1 MDRPIVDLTL
11 PHDYEVSS
19 HVDLPGSGGGVFY
32 QPGASTTSGRD
43 GLLLRF
49 IPRSAKPWLGC
60 FAFGHPSY
68 QFTGIFAGPNPQFAC
83 VVSKGAAYWVN
94 ATNPFDCS
102 KLNLTPVLGARVIS
116 EQDTILLWDFI
127 TLALLG
133 SDGQLWRSPR
143 LCWDELQI
151 TKIQDGVVYGTGHNP
166 LGPHD
171 GEFRFDLK
179 SRTVLD
185 SLYPRELGVL

>member
-1 MDRPIVDLTL
+1 MNRPIADLTL

-19 HVDLPGSGGGVFY
+19 DVELPGSGGEVFY

-49 IPRSAKPWLGC
+49 NPRSAKPWLGC
-60 FAFGHPSY
+60 FAFGHASY
-68 QFTGIFAGPNPQFAC
+68 DFTAVLASPNPQFAC
-83 VVSKGAAYWVN
+83 VVSKGIAYWVD
-94 ATNPFDCS
+94 ATDPVDCAQ
-102 KLNLTPVLGARVIS
+102 LDFEPVLGARVIS
-116 EQDTILLWDFI
+116 EPDTILLWDFI
-127 TLALLG
+127 TLVLLG

-151 TKIQDGVVYGTGHNP
+151 TKIQDGVVYGTGHNS
-166 LGPHD
+166 LGPSD

-179 SRTVLD
+179 SRTVLE